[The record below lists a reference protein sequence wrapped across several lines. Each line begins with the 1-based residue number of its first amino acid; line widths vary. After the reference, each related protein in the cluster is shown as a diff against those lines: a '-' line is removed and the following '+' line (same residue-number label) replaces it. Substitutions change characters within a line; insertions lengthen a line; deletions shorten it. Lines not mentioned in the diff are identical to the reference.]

1 MIKILFLL
9 EYLSLLQDLETARID
24 ALSSNTELSAHVQ
37 TSEERITQ
45 LESTLSV
52 SRQESE
58 KLSNQ
63 LRDEKQT
70 YDRQL
75 NQKDEFVSINICM
88 LILHVSV
95 YVYLG

>member
-37 TSEERITQ
+37 TREERITQ

-95 YVYLG
+95 YLG

>member
-1 MIKILFLL
+1 M
-9 EYLSLLQDLETARID
+9 QDLETARID

-37 TSEERITQ
+37 TCEERITQ

-88 LILHVSV
+88 LILHVSK
-95 YVYLG
+95 YLG